1 MLRVA
6 RILSIGYLFIAALAA
21 LWTFT
26 GKPLGAALVPI
37 GPAREP
43 IVVTLAY
50 GTEKREW
57 LEQAVV
63 RFAAEDRRINGRPIQ
78 IELQGIGSRELV
90 TEIVGGQL
98 QPTVISPASTIQME
112 LLRSEWQARNG
123 ADIVG
128 TGTDA
133 PQPLVLTPLVLV
145 MWEQRAQALWPN
157 GPQQFWPELH
167 DALADPNGWAARGHG
182 EWGFVK
188 FGHTSPQTS
197 NSGMQTLVLLAYA
210 YHNKTTDLTSANV
223 LDPQFQQW
231 LAEFELAVMEFGD
244 STGTFMDNMV
254 RFGPSKYDAV
264 LVYENLAVQNV
275 EAAQGRW
282 GPIRVYYPPAT
293 IISDHPYAVLNAPWV
308 TAEQQQA
315 AAMFRDCLLAE
326 PTQQLAL
333 QYGFRPANADVSIS
347 NNDGNNPFNAL
358 QGYGLQVDIQQQVA
372 VPPADVLTSLLDL
385 WRRQI
390 NK

>member
-21 LWTFT
+21 LWNFT

-254 RFGPSKYDAV
+254 CFGPSKYDAV

-315 AAMFRDCLLAE
+315 VAMFRDCLLAE

-333 QYGFRPANADVSIS
+333 QYGFRPANADVSII